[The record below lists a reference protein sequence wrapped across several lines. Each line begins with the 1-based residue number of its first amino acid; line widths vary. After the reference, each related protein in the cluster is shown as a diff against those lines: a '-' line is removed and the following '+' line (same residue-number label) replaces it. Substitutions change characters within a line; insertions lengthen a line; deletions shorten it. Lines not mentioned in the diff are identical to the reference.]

1 MSTRSLSLFLAA
13 MVLLGQPQVRAEDDE
28 AVARTK
34 KELLPRPI
42 TLNAERLPLSNA
54 LAELARQTGN
64 HVADRRQT
72 KTDPGLKLDL
82 NHSTFWPALEA
93 IAKAAGC
100 GISTY
105 QPDGKVALVDGSLPS
120 VTTVY
125 QGIVRVFIVGIAV
138 SRDDKAGTHVGTV
151 TLDIAWEPRFEPLY
165 LEVGPVQA
173 TFALD
178 NKAVA
183 SRCALPGQGKI
194 SVAGKSA
201 LEVPIPLPAP
211 MRSSAAIKTL
221 EAHLQLTGPGKMLT
235 FAFPNLNASTQGK
248 DHIQR
253 SGEEGVQV
261 SLSGLKTASNRW
273 SIEVL
278 VENPR
283 GNPVFESYQSWL
295 GNNHIWLEK
304 GEGPGRIV
312 WPPRAGDEQV
322 HIETATQAKI
332 VYSFHIPPRQSK
344 GLTTDWTLIYRT
356 PGRIVEMAVPFAFK
370 EIPLP

>member
-1 MSTRSLSLFLAA
+1 MSTRSLSLFLSV
-13 MVLLGQPQVRAEDDE
+13 MVLLGQPQVRAEDDK

-34 KELLPRPI
+34 KELLSRPI

-82 NHSTFWPALEA
+82 NQSTFWPALEA

-105 QPDGKVALVDGSLPS
+105 QPDGKVALVDGSLTS
-120 VTTVY
+120 VATVY
-125 QGIVRVFIVGIAV
+125 QGIVRVFIAGIAV
-138 SRDDKAGTHVGTV
+138 SRDDKAGTHVCTV

-173 TFALD
+173 KYAAD
-178 NKAVA
+178 NKGMA
-183 SRCALPGQGKI
+183 SRCAIPSHGKI
-194 SVAGKSA
+194 SVAGLSA
-201 LEVPIPLPAP
+201 LVVPISLPAP
-211 MRSSAAIKTL
+211 SRSSPAVKTL
-221 EAHLQLTGPGKMLT
+221 EVQLQLTGPGKMLT
-235 FAFPNLNASTQGK
+235 FAFPNLNVSSQGK
-248 DHIQR
+248 NLAQG
-253 SGEEGVQV
+253 SAEEGVQV

-273 SIEVL
+273 SIEV
-278 VENPR
+278 VVDNSN
-283 GNPVFESYQSWL
+283 GNPIFESYQSWL
-295 GNNHIWLEK
+295 GNNQIRLEK
-304 GEGPGRIV
+304 GDGSDRVV
-312 WPPRAGDEQV
+312 WSPRAGDEQV
-322 HIETATQAKI
+322 HKETATQAKI

-356 PGRIVEMAVPFAFK
+356 PGRIVEMAMPFAFK